1 MIQEVGPAALPVNNA
16 GPVVLAQGSTSMS
29 EMTNPSDT
37 GGRLIAAS
45 KVNGTT
51 VYNTS
56 GEKLGSVYDVMIN
69 SSPVK
74 RHTRS

>member
-1 MIQEVGPAALPVNNA
+1 
-16 GPVVLAQGSTSMS
+16 MS

-37 GGRLIAAS
+37 GGRLIAAVS